1 MQKYQVMYQTTIY
14 AYVNVEAASI
24 EEAKEIANNRVLN
37 SEELIEDNIGV
48 WQYDYIYDE
57 NGNIIDDNEYAS
69 YLVTE
74 DELFSKYGY
83 LMDENHGR
91 DVDLL
96 VDIMKCNG
104 VRIEKLNN
112 SYLVIDDMEV

>member
-14 AYVNVEAASI
+14 AYLNIDANSP
-24 EEAKEIANNRVLN
+24 EEAKEIANNKVSN
-37 SEELIEDNIGV
+37 GEELIEDNIGE
-48 WQYDYIYDE
+48 WQYDHIYDE
-57 NGNIIDDNEYAS
+57 NGNKFDDNGHSS
-69 YLVTE
+69 YLATE

-104 VRIEKLNN
+104 VKVEKLNN
-112 SYLVIDDMEV
+112 SYLVVDEEV

>member
-14 AYVNVEAASI
+14 TYINVEADSI

-37 SEELIEDNIGV
+37 GEELIEDNIGV
-48 WQYDYIYDE
+48 WQYDHIYDE
-57 NGNIIDDNEYAS
+57 NGNIIDDNEYS
-69 YLVTE
+69 PYLVTE
-74 DELFSKYGY
+74 DELFGKYGY

>member
-1 MQKYQVMYQTTIY
+1 MQKYQVMYQATIY
-14 AYVNVEAASI
+14 AYVNVEADSM
-24 EEAKEIANNRVLN
+24 EEAKEIADNRVLN
-37 SEELIEDNIGV
+37 GEELIEDNIGV
-48 WQYDYIYDE
+48 WQYDHIYDE
-57 NGNIIDDNEYAS
+57 NGNIIDDNKHSLY

-74 DELFSKYGY
+74 DELFGKYGY

-104 VRIEKLNN
+104 IKIEKLNN
-112 SYLVIDDMEV
+112 SYLIVEV

>member
-14 AYVNVEAASI
+14 AYVNVEADSM

-37 SEELIEDNIGV
+37 GEELTQDNIGV
-48 WQYDYIYDE
+48 WQYDNIYDE
-57 NGNIIDDNEYAS
+57 NGNVIDDNEHYS
-69 YLVTE
+69 YYLLTE
-74 DELFSKYGY
+74 DELFDKYGY
-83 LMDENHGR
+83 LMDENHGI

-104 VRIEKLNN
+104 FRVRKLEIYNL
-112 SYLVIDDMEV
+112 YIVEEV